1 MIGIPII
8 PFPGQIPRHN
18 LIDQL
23 TDERDVA
30 RIELY
35 RMKRAI
41 LEEQCATRMRQIRE
55 AEEMGVIAGYWD
67 EEGDYY

>member
-8 PFPGQIPRHN
+8 PSPGQIPRHN

-35 RMKRAI
+35 KLKQSVSEAQRIAIERQI
-41 LEEQCATRMRQIRE
+41 LEAH
-55 AEEMGVIAGYWD
+55 EMGVIAGYWD
-67 EEGDYY
+67 DEEEYY